1 MSDGHVRPELSL
13 LLQCAADDDTVA
25 GAESTRRLASEV
37 DDWQKFIE
45 LASRHA
51 LIPLVA
57 QELALAAPDVV
68 PPAIVA
74 DLRAR
79 SQQGVMRSL
88 QLSGE
93 LVAAVHSLGA
103 FGADP
108 MPFKGPTLAVLVYG
122 SLSLRQ
128 YEDLDILVRREE
140 VDRAR
145 KALLSLGYSP
155 VSAFN
160 ASQRASI
167 RLSGHHEQL
176 VNAATG
182 ATIELHWSLNNRSL
196 THDSFEHHWWDNRQS
211 VAIGGVDMR
220 TLGVEQLLL
229 YLCMHGG
236 KHSWGRLSWLCDFQR
251 ALRAYPNAYW
261 SRVWALARENGAA
274 RMVEIGL
281 LLVESLLDGGALT
294 AAAAQGRREDPE
306 AKMIAELIARRLRE
320 QASGEPAVDFR
331 VQLRSRERQRDRL
344 RYTWHILA
352 TPHPADVALLGLP
365 RALHG
370 VYYVV
375 RPVRLLL
382 KHLSRRVRP
391 ARAT

>member
-1 MSDGHVRPELSL
+1 MSDELVRPEVSL
-13 LLQCAADDDTVA
+13 LFQCAAGDDSVA
-25 GAESTRRLASEV
+25 GGERLRGLAREV
-37 DDWQKFIE
+37 GDWPKLIE
-45 LASRHA
+45 LAARHA
-51 LIPLVA
+51 LVPLVA

-68 PPAIVA
+68 PPAPVA
-74 DLRAR
+74 ELRAR
-79 SQQGVMRSL
+79 SQHGVMRSL

-93 LVAAVHSLGA
+93 LVAAVHAMTA

-140 VDRAR
+140 VERAR

-155 VSAFN
+155 VSAYN
-160 ASQRASI
+160 ESQRTSI
-167 RLSGHHEQL
+167 RLSGHHEQF
-176 VNAATG
+176 VHATTG

-196 THDSFEHHWWDNRQS
+196 THDSSQHHWWDNRQS

-220 TLGVEQLLL
+220 TLGVEQMLV

-236 KHSWGRLSWLCDFQR
+236 KHSWGRLSWLCDFHR

-294 AAAAQGRREDPE
+294 AAAVQGRSGDAE
-306 AKMIAELIARRLRE
+306 AKALSELIARRLL
-320 QASGEPAVDFR
+320 QQLGGEPVLDFR
-331 VQLRSRERQRDRL
+331 VQLRSRERQRDRI
-344 RYTWHILA
+344 RYVWHVLA
-352 TPHPADVALLGLP
+352 TPHPADVSLLGLP

-370 VYYVV
+370 VYYIV